1 MYRVEDKYVISDDR
15 LWILEQRIAMLL
27 PIDSLSD
34 EAGYKIS
41 SLYFDDITDS
51 MLADTLDGNPFRD
64 KFRIRIYNDSFSI
77 IKLEVKRKKYNR
89 VTKVSSEITMDEL
102 QALVSGRTIPDQN
115 GLNDARTLFNLAIKT
130 RGLIPKIIV
139 TYDRKAY
146 IYESGNVRITF
157 DRNIRASD
165 QCELFGK
172 HTINYD
178 LSENSSSVLEVKY
191 DEFIPR
197 FIMQVLETGNM
208 IQTSNSKY
216 GICREIYEKRRNK

>member
-15 LWILEQRIAMLL
+15 LWILERRIAMLL
-27 PIDSLSD
+27 PIDSLSGED
-34 EAGYKIS
+34 GYRIS
-41 SLYFDDITDS
+41 SLYFDDLTDS
-51 MLADTLDGNPFRD
+51 MLTDTLDGNPFRD
-64 KFRIRIYNDSFSI
+64 KYRIRIYNDSFSI

-89 VTKVSSEITMDEL
+89 VTKVSSEITADEL
-102 QALVSGRTIPDQN
+102 QALVSGRTIPDKN
-115 GLNDARTLFNLAIKT
+115 DLHDARTLFNLAIKT

-146 IYESGNVRITF
+146 VHESGNVRITF

-172 HTINYD
+172 HNINYD
-178 LSENSSSVLEVKY
+178 LSEDSGSVLEVKY

-197 FIMQVLETGNM
+197 FIMQLLETGNM
-208 IQTSNSKY
+208 FQTSNSKY
-216 GICREIYEKRRNK
+216 GICRGIYEKRRDK